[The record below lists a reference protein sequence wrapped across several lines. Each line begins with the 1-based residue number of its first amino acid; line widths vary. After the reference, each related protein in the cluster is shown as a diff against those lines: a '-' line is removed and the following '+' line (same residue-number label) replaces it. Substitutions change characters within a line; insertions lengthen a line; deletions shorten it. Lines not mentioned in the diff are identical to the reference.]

1 MNNSFTNNLDYETTS
16 DDNTSEENKDLVK
29 ITKPEVFLT
38 KPVGFLTK
46 PEIILAKP
54 KSNIPKKPTN
64 ISSIKVSNPT
74 LLLLKANK
82 K

>member
-29 ITKPEVFLT
+29 ITKPKVNN
-38 KPVGFLTK
+38 
-46 PEIILAKP
+46 EIKIE
-54 KSNIPKKPTN
+54 PKKPTN

>member
-1 MNNSFTNNLDYETTS
+1 MNNSFTDNLDYETTS

-29 ITKPEVFLT
+29 ITKPKVNN
-38 KPVGFLTK
+38 
-46 PEIILAKP
+46 EIKIE
-54 KSNIPKKPTN
+54 PKKPTN

>member
-16 DDNTSEENKDLVK
+16 DDNTSEENKNLIK
-29 ITKPEVFLT
+29 I
-38 KPVGFLTK
+38 
-46 PEIILAKP
+46 AKP
-54 KSNIPKKPTN
+54 KVNNEIKIEPKKPTN